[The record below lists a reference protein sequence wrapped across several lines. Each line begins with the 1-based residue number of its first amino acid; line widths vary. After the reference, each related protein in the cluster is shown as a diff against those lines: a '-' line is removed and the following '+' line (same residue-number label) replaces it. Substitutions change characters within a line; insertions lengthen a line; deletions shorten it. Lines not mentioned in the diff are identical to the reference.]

1 MLFSAGCF
9 IVPEEPEEPV
19 ESPIICEGGHYSIKY
34 DEWSFTGC
42 PDDPWNPAGTYWF
55 NADGRMFLIGDPVP
69 ADKVFDVYGKC
80 PTSYIEE
87 IFKGK
92 GC

>member
-1 MLFSAGCF
+1 MVFSTGCLV
-9 IVPEEPEEPV
+9 VPEEPEEPL
-19 ESPIICEGGHYSIKY
+19 ESPIICESGHYFIRY

-42 PDDPWNPAGTYWF
+42 PDDPVYPAGTYWE
-55 NADGRMFLIGDPVP
+55 NANGRMFLIGDPVLP
-69 ADKVFDVYGKC
+69 DILLETYGKC
-80 PTSYIEE
+80 PIEYIEE